1 MNAQATQPT
10 NQKPLSETAKKFEGK
25 FESLL
30 KEHGNVSKVIRFLS
44 ASGLTKG
51 EIAKVTGK
59 RYQHV
64 RNVLIT
70 PLTTK
75 QPAAPV
81 VVQAPVTE
89 AAAPAKKR

>member
-1 MNAQATQPT
+1 MVAQNTQT
-10 NQKPLSETAKKFEGK
+10 KPLSDTAKKFDGK
-25 FESLL
+25 YDQLL
-30 KEHGNVSKVIRFLS
+30 KEHGNVSKVIRYL
-44 ASGLTKG
+44 AGSGLSKG

-75 QPAAPV
+75 PTATSNVVPA
-81 VVQAPVTE
+81 T
-89 AAAPAKKR
+89 PATKK